1 MDPITLLATASAIW
15 SGLKKASEFAQ
26 EAEGIWGQLS
36 KYCGVADQLEQCI
49 QAEKNKPKKPK
60 LFQKLDF
67 SNDTQEA
74 FNAFEAEHKLMQ
86 MEKDIRHEF
95 LYGAFCNLEGGFG
108 GMDGYAKFCNMRR
121 KIRADR
127 IKMKQDQEAAEKA
140 FWDNLILW
148 IGGVTIVVVGA
159 AVIYATIMAIIT
171 RGSL

>member
-15 SGLKKASEFAQ
+15 SGLKKASEFAA
-26 EAEGIWGQLS
+26 EAEGVWSQLS

-67 SNDTQEA
+67 SSDTQEA

-86 MEKDIRHEF
+86 LERDIRHEF
-95 LYGAFCNLEGGFG
+95 LYGSFCNLQGGFG
-108 GMDGYAKFCNMRR
+108 GMDGYAKFCEMRR

-127 IKMKQDQEAAEKA
+127 IKMKQDQQAAEKA

-148 IGGVTIVVVGA
+148 IGGITILGVGGMVIWA
-159 AVIYATIMAIIT
+159 AVDLILN
-171 RGSL
+171 RGV